1 MKKKDKID
9 KNSHEYKIGFRDGI
23 EYANEKLK
31 LNPNSILTDDTLV
44 QVASVKNILNEIRF
58 WIVKGKIIT
67 ASVYNIGGNY
77 CLSNFIDDDAYEFV
91 NKMIKLFEV
100 NDTFVMDICLTDNG
114 YKIVECNCTNSA
126 GFYKADMNKLIMA
139 LENAFNTN

>member
-1 MKKKDKID
+1 
-9 KNSHEYKIGFRDGI
+9 
-23 EYANEKLK
+23 
-31 LNPNSILTDDTLV
+31 
-44 QVASVKNILNEIRF
+44 
-58 WIVKGKIIT
+58 
-67 ASVYNIGGNY
+67 
-77 CLSNFIDDDAYEFV
+77 
-91 NKMIKLFEV
+91 MIKLFEV